1 MKQRIITAIIGLLI
15 FVPILI
21 YGGWPFWLI
30 SYALA
35 TIGLYEL
42 IRMFSPKH
50 TLIQFII
57 TIPFLWYIIYPDT
70 LAIIS
75 RYDMIIIYV
84 VLLFIGM
91 VITKNKFTFDHVAR
105 LVVSLLFLG
114 TSFSFLILLRET
126 GLAYLLFVLFL
137 IWTTD
142 SGAYFTGRFFGKRK
156 LWPAISPNKTIGG
169 AVGGF
174 ALALIVGICFQLIY
188 PLDFSFGYVVLFAGI
203 ISIVGQLGDL
213 VASAMKRYFDI
224 KDYGKI
230 FPGHGGVLDRLDSVL
245 FVSLILFCLQFVS

>member
-1 MKQRIITAIIGLLI
+1 MKQRIITAVIGLLVFI
-15 FVPILI
+15 PILI
-21 YGGWPFWLI
+21 IGGWPFYII

-35 TIGLYEL
+35 TVGLYEL
-42 IRMFSPKH
+42 IRMFSKDH
-50 TLIQFII
+50 IMIRFII
-57 TIPFLWYIIYPDT
+57 TIPFLWYLLFPGDLPFFSAYEVVIIY
-70 LAIIS
+70 
-75 RYDMIIIYV
+75 MI
-84 VLLFIGM
+84 LLFTGM
-91 VITKNKFTFDHVAR
+91 VITKNKFTFDDVSR
-105 LVVSLLFLG
+105 LVVSLLFIS
-114 TSFSFLILLRET
+114 TAFHFLIILREA

-174 ALALIVGICFQLIY
+174 LLALVVGICFQLIY
-188 PLDFSFGYVVLFAGI
+188 PLAFSFGYVVLFAGI

-213 VASAMKRYFDI
+213 VASAMKRHYAI

-245 FVSLILFCLQFVS
+245 FVALILFCLQFV